1 MQKVKKAAVSQTLP
15 LLVASLLLPSLV
27 PPLVPL
33 ALLLL
38 PRLLLL
44 LPLPATAAA
53 MQYI

>member
-38 PRLLLL
+38 QQLLL